1 MLNASPVSHFL
12 FQGAEFFAY
21 LKNFLELMNK
31 ANSSPV
37 FSVRG
42 CGSLLVCTV
51 IYNNLKI
58 IYILPYLEN

>member
-1 MLNASPVSHFL
+1 
-12 FQGAEFFAY
+12 
-21 LKNFLELMNK
+21 MNK

-58 IYILPYLEN
+58 IYFTIPGKFIILEQA